1 MEKRDDLKFTEV
13 IPDKKKL
20 PKEKDEFILFL
31 SDYNVVNPSTI
42 QEFLDQYED

>member
-1 MEKRDDLKFTEV
+1 MKKRDEIKFTEV

-20 PKEKDEFILFL
+20 PKKKDEFIPFL
-31 SDYNVVNPSTI
+31 SDYNVMNPSII